1 MHKYEIKRK
10 AGRPKGVKNNP
21 SIKNTPMALRGN
33 VQSWEPLEPYHSP
46 TSRVATIMK
55 YQDTIQKKHL
65 EEIEMPEEI
74 PKGSISKVYGKKYGK
89 SFEFLGYKCRDC
101 GRPFSDETL
110 VDKHVLVCV
119 AKEKINKSIEND
131 EEEFMP
137 IQRVTVKGE
146 DYYRWG
152 QHGKLYKNRADA
164 EKQAQAAH
172 AAGYREAPSNEHR
185 GRPQSAPK
193 VKR

>member
-1 MHKYEIKRK
+1 MNKYEKR
-10 AGRPKGVKNNP
+10 GRPKGVKNGMRSAN
-21 SIKNTPMALRGN
+21 N
-33 VQSWEPLEPYHSP
+33 VLKGAIQSWDPIESYHAP

-65 EEIEMPEEI
+65 QEVLSNQMPEEI
-74 PKGSISKVYGKKYGK
+74 PKGNISKVYGKKFGRR
-89 SFEFLGYKCRDC
+89 FEFLGYKCSDC
-101 GRPFSDETL
+101 GRPFSDEQL

-119 AKEKINKSIEND
+119 AKQKINKSIEND
-131 EEEFMP
+131 EDEFMP

-152 QHGKLYKNRADA
+152 QHGTLYKNRVDA

-172 AAGYREAPSNEHR
+172 ASGYREQSTDNR
-185 GRPQSAPK
+185 GRPQVAPK

>member
-10 AGRPKGVKNNP
+10 AGRPKGVKNKPKGVPPNL
-21 SIKNTPMALRGN
+21 KGT
-33 VQSWEPLEPYHSP
+33 VQDWDPLFSYHSP
-46 TSRVATIMK
+46 TSRVVTIMK

-65 EEIEMPEEI
+65 EELLKEQMPEEI
-74 PKGSISKVYGKKYGK
+74 PKGNISKVYGKKYGRR
-89 SFEFLGYKCRDC
+89 FEFMGYKCVDC

-119 AKEKINKSIEND
+119 AKQKINKSIEND
-131 EEEFMP
+131 EDEFMP

-152 QHGKLYKNRADA
+152 QHGTLYKNRVDA

-172 AAGYREAPSNEHR
+172 ASGYRDTPTENR

-193 VKR
+193 VKK